1 MEIIETLLKIAKQL
15 FGLKSELMQ
24 AKKERKVK
32 IAAYLE
38 NVAITITEVATELR
52 LGNVPHGKCAEMGGH
67 TELLQE
73 TIGDLID
80 KQKLEDLTSYL
91 KTAEDVESIAIELD
105 NAKESEKEIA
115 KLDEAAGWFRA
126 LAASI
131 KASP

>member
-1 MEIIETLLKIAKQL
+1 MEIIETILIVAKEL

-32 IAAYLE
+32 VSDYLI
-38 NVAITITEVATELR
+38 NVANTISEITIELR

-80 KQKLEDLTSYL
+80 NKKLEDLTSYL
-91 KTAEDVESIAIELD
+91 KTATEVESIAIELD
-105 NAKESEKEIA
+105 SAKESENEIA
-115 KLDEAAGWFRA
+115 KLDEAAGLFRA

-131 KASP
+131 IAKP

>member
-1 MEIIETLLKIAKQL
+1 MEIIETLLKVAKQL
-15 FGLKSELMQ
+15 FGLKSELML
-24 AKKERKVK
+24 AKKERKAT
-32 IAAYLE
+32 IATYLE
-38 NVAITITEVATELR
+38 NVAITITEVAIELR

-80 KQKLEDLTSYL
+80 KKKLEDLTSYL
-91 KTAEDVESIAIELD
+91 KTAVEVESIAIELD
-105 NAKESEKEIA
+105 KAKDSEKEIA

-131 KASP
+131 NASP